1 MVNMANLPQGKEFSL
16 KGGVES
22 IARGKAKSLD
32 PVKSL
37 DPALSLATLILI
49 SRCINALAF
58 GVERQANP
66 EKSPLYNAV
75 LANNGADLGE
85 GTTHVHSPEKTYAA
99 VKEAEMME
107 NVTMKSFISKGLGD

>member
-1 MVNMANLPQGKEFSL
+1 MVDKANLLQGKEFSL
-16 KGGVES
+16 KGGVQS
-22 IARGKAKSLD
+22 IARNVTRESEQAYFLAAK
-32 PVKSL
+32 
-37 DPALSLATLILI
+37 ILI
-49 SRCINALAF
+49 SRGVNALAF

-99 VKEAEMME
+99 VKEAEMMK
-107 NVTMKSFISKGLGD
+107 NVTMKSFISKGLAD

>member
-1 MVNMANLPQGKEFSL
+1 MVNKANLPQGKEFSL
-16 KGGVES
+16 RGGVES
-22 IARGKAKSLD
+22 IARNVTRKPKPAYFLAAK
-32 PVKSL
+32 
-37 DPALSLATLILI
+37 ILI
-49 SRCINALAF
+49 SRGINPLAF

>member
-32 PVKSL
+32 P
-37 DPALSLATLILI
+37 ALSLATLILI
-49 SRCINALAF
+49 SRGINALAF

>member
-22 IARGKAKSLD
+22 IARGKAKS
-32 PVKSL
+32 S

-49 SRCINALAF
+49 SRGINALAF

>member
-1 MVNMANLPQGKEFSL
+1 MVNMDKLPEGTEFAK
-16 KGGVES
+16 KGGVQS
-22 IARGKAKSLD
+22 IARNATRESEPAYFLAAK
-32 PVKSL
+32 
-37 DPALSLATLILI
+37 ILI
-49 SRCINALAF
+49 SRGVNALAF

-99 VKEAEMME
+99 VKEAEMMK

>member
-22 IARGKAKSLD
+22 IARGKAKSSD
-32 PVKSL
+32 A
-37 DPALSLATLILI
+37 ALSLAAQILI
-49 SRCINALAF
+49 SRGINALAF